1 MKAVVVDRLDGPDAL
16 RVVDVERPVPVPGRG
31 EVAIDVAATALN
43 FMDTLITRGRY
54 QIKPELP
61 FSPGAECAGVVSAV
75 GQDAAASWQVG
86 DRVMAY
92 TGYGAARA
100 TVIADAERLVRV
112 PDTVPLTTAA
122 GLTVTYGTA
131 LYALATRCGLGG
143 TDRDASTRKPV
154 LAVLGASGGAGQA
167 AVEIGVL
174 LGCDVIA
181 CASSVE
187 RCERAIASGARRAI
201 GYADADLKQTLR
213 EATDGAGPDL
223 IYDCVGGP
231 YAEPALRALR
241 PGGDYIVIGF
251 AAGDVPQL
259 PANIILLKD
268 CTVHGI
274 HWGADVERRPAAH
287 VGNMERLLTAIA
299 DGHVA
304 PRPPEVRPFEDAA
317 DAIRAL
323 DARKVIGKIVLTP

>member
-16 RVVDVERPVPVPGRG
+16 RIVDIERPEPGPG

-75 GQDAAASWQVG
+75 GQDVAAWQVG
-86 DRVMAY
+86 DRVMAF

-122 GLTVTYGTA
+122 ALTVTYGTA

-143 TDRDASTRKPV
+143 PDRDASKRKPV

-187 RCERAIASGARRAI
+187 RCDRAIASGARVAI
-201 GYADADLKQTLR
+201 GYADADLKHAIR
-213 EATDGAGPDL
+213 DATDGAGPDL
-223 IYDCVGGP
+223 IYDCVGGA

-287 VGNMERLLTAIA
+287 VDNMERLMRAIA
-299 DGHVA
+299 TGNVA

-323 DARKVIGKIVLTP
+323 DERKVIGKIVLTP